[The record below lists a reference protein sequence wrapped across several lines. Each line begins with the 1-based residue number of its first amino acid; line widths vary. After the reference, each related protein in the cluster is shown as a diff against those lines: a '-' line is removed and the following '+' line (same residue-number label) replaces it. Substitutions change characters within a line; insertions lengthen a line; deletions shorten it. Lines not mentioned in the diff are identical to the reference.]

1 MLRIDACIHF
11 RCILQREQQ
20 GTWENTNQLISNA
33 RGFRASRLLYR
44 NFKIYEVALGMRE
57 LFWKVRVYIV

>member
-11 RCILQREQQ
+11 RS
-20 GTWENTNQLISNA
+20 WKNTNQLISNA
-33 RGFRASRLLYR
+33 RGFATSRLLYR

-57 LFWKVRVYIV
+57 LFWEVRVYIV